1 MDNEEPQF
9 EVKVDRQNLYKEDT
23 FTDMKVA
30 WIRRLTPVDVDGNV
44 DLSRKVRFMGESQ
57 IMSPAGPL
65 PVQFAIEGT
74 TLDQAI
80 ERFPEA
86 LSAAVEE
93 MISAAEELRRREM
106 TGIVVPGREQT
117 SRLKL

>member
-1 MDNEEPQF
+1 MGNEGQQL
-9 EVKVDRQNLYKEDT
+9 EVKVDRQNLYKEET

-30 WIRRLTPVDVDGNV
+30 WIRRLTPVDAEGNV
-44 DLSRKVRFMGESQ
+44 DLGRKVRFMGESQ

-80 ERFPEA
+80 DRFPEA
-86 LSAAVEE
+86 LNAAVEE
-93 MISAAEELRRREM
+93 MISAAEELRRQEM
-106 TGIVVPGREQT
+106 TRIVVPGREQA